1 VIMASHM
8 SRILV
13 LNGPNLGRLGRRE
26 PAVYGTA
33 TLKDAEKRVR
43 QAAKARGVKVDAFQ
57 SDIEGELVAR
67 IGGSE
72 GKYDGIIFNPGAYT
86 HTSVALRD
94 ALQSV
99 RVPCVEVHLSNTAA
113 REGFRHFSYTA
124 QACIGQI
131 IGFGIS
137 GYELALNALVEYLKG
152 ARCRTVKADK

>member
-1 VIMASHM
+1 M
-8 SRILV
+8 SRILL

-33 TLKDAEKRVR
+33 TLKDVERRVR
-43 QAAKARGVKVDAFQ
+43 RAAKARGVKVDAFQ
-57 SDIEGELVAR
+57 SDIEGELTAR

-86 HTSVALRD
+86 HTSIALRD

-113 REGFRHFSYTA
+113 REDFRHFSYTA
-124 QACIGQI
+124 PACIGQI
-131 IGFGIS
+131 MGFGVS
-137 GYELALNALVEYLKG
+137 GYELALNALLDYLKG
-152 ARCRTVKADK
+152 ARGRTDKTGR